1 MKIAKLEIEN
11 VKRVRAVTLEPA
23 ESGLTVIGGN
33 NGQGKTSVLDAIAW
47 ALGGDKYRP
56 SNPTREGSV
65 IPPYLH
71 VEMDNG
77 LIVERRGEKS
87 ALKVTDPS
95 GRKGGQQLLNEFVE
109 QLALDLP
116 RFMAASNKDKAQTLL
131 KIIGVE
137 KELAELE
144 YKIQTTYNRRLE
156 LGRIALQ
163 KKKFADEL
171 PMYPDAPKE
180 PISASELILKQQDI
194 LARNGENQR
203 LRSALEQ
210 LKGQREVL
218 RNKIDDLNVKLAELN
233 RQLEETES
241 RIAVGEKTTAELV
254 DESTDEI
261 RESLVNIE
269 AINAKVAANCQ
280 REKAKIEAEQYQ
292 KEYDSLSDEIDS
304 LREAKVELLTGA
316 KLPLPGLSV
325 EDGELTYNG
334 QKWDCMS
341 SAEQL
346 RIATAIVRCLNPD
359 CGFVLI
365 DKLEQMDIDTMR
377 EFGAW
382 LEAEDLQAIAT
393 RVSTGDECG
402 IIISDG
408 MAEIKNEPEVKAPA
422 WTEGVF

>member
-393 RVSTGDECG
+393 RVSTGDECS

>member
-23 ESGLTVIGGN
+23 ENGLTVIGGN

-116 RFMAASNKDKAQTLL
+116 RFMAASNKDKALTLL

-241 RIAVGEKTTAELV
+241 RIVVGEKTTAELV

-261 RESLVNIE
+261 RESLINIE
-269 AINAKVAANCQ
+269 AIKAKVSANCQ
-280 REKAKIEAEQYQ
+280 REKAEIEAEQYQ
-292 KEYDSLSDEIDS
+292 KEYESLSDEIDS
-304 LREAKVELLTGA
+304 LREAKVKLLDNA

-341 SAEQL
+341 SSEQL

-382 LEAEDLQAIAT
+382 LEAEGLQAIAT
-393 RVSTGDECG
+393 RVSTGDECS

>member
-23 ESGLTVIGGN
+23 ENGLTVIGGN

-218 RNKIDDLNVKLAELN
+218 RNKIDDLNVKLTELN

-280 REKAKIEAEQYQ
+280 REKAEIEAVQYQ

-377 EFGAW
+377 EFGEW
-382 LEAEDLQAIAT
+382 LEAEGLQAIAT
-393 RVSTGDECG
+393 RVSTGDECS

-408 MAEIKNEPEVKAPA
+408 MAKIKNEPEVKAPA

>member
-23 ESGLTVIGGN
+23 ESGLTVIGGE

-47 ALGGDKYRP
+47 ALGGDKFRP

-156 LGRIALQ
+156 IGRIALQ

-171 PMYPDAPKE
+171 PMYPEAPKE
-180 PISASELILKQQDI
+180 PISASELILRQQDI

-210 LKGQREVL
+210 LKGQRDTL
-218 RNKIDDLNVKLAELN
+218 RGKIADLTEKLAELN

-261 RESLVNIE
+261 RESLINIE
-269 AINAKVAANCQ
+269 AINAKVSANCQ
-280 REKAKIEAEQYQ
+280 REKAEIEAEQYQ
-292 KEYDSLSDEIDS
+292 KEYESLSNDIDS
-304 LREAKVELLTGA
+304 LREAKVKLLDNA

-365 DKLEQMDIDTMR
+365 DKLEQMDLNTMR

-382 LEAEDLQAIAT
+382 LEAEGLQAIAT
-393 RVSTGDECG
+393 RVSTGDECS

>member
-23 ESGLTVIGGN
+23 ENGLTVIGGN

-47 ALGGDKYRP
+47 ALGGDKFRP

-77 LIVERRGEKS
+77 LIIERRGEKS
-87 ALKVTDPS
+87 VLKVTDPS

-131 KIIGVE
+131 QIIGVE

-156 LGRIALQ
+156 IGRIALQ
-163 KKKFADEL
+163 KKKFADEM
-171 PMYPDAPKE
+171 PMYPEAPKE

-210 LKGQREVL
+210 LKGQRDTL
-218 RNKIDDLNVKLAELN
+218 RGKIADLTEKLAELN

-269 AINAKVAANCQ
+269 AINAKVSANCQ
-280 REKAKIEAEQYQ
+280 RGKAEIEAEQYQ
-292 KEYDSLSDEIDS
+292 KEYDLLSDEIDS
-304 LREAKVELLTGA
+304 LREAKVKLLDNA

-365 DKLEQMDIDTMR
+365 DKLEQMDLRTMR

-382 LEAEDLQAIAT
+382 LEAEGLQAIAT
-393 RVSTGDECG
+393 RVSTGDECS

-422 WTEGVF
+422 WTNGVF

>member
-23 ESGLTVIGGN
+23 ESGLTIIGGE

-71 VEMDNG
+71 IEMDNG

-144 YKIQTTYNRRLE
+144 YKIQTTYNRRTE
-156 LGRIALQ
+156 VGRIALQ
-163 KKKFADEL
+163 KKKFADEM
-171 PMYPDAPKE
+171 PMYPEAPKE
-180 PISASELILKQQDI
+180 PISASELILRQQDI

-261 RESLVNIE
+261 RESLINIE
-269 AINAKVAANCQ
+269 AINAKVSANCQ
-280 REKAKIEAEQYQ
+280 REKAEIEAEQFQ
-292 KEYDSLSDEIDS
+292 KEYESLSDDIDS
-304 LREAKVELLTGA
+304 LREAKVKLLDNA

-365 DKLEQMDIDTMR
+365 DKLEQMDLNTMR

-382 LEAEDLQAIAT
+382 LEAEGLQAIAT
-393 RVSTGDECG
+393 RVSTGDECS

>member
-23 ESGLTVIGGN
+23 ENGLTIIGGN

-87 ALKVTDPS
+87 VLKVTDPS
-95 GRKGGQQLLNEFVE
+95 GRKAGQQLLNEFVE

-163 KKKFADEL
+163 KKKFADEM
-171 PMYPDAPKE
+171 PIYPEAPKE
-180 PISASELILKQQDI
+180 PISASELILRQQDI

-261 RESLVNIE
+261 RESLINIE
-269 AINAKVAANCQ
+269 AINAKVSANCQ
-280 REKAKIEAEQYQ
+280 REKAEIEAEQYQ
-292 KEYDSLSDEIDS
+292 KEYESLSDDIDS

-377 EFGAW
+377 DFGAW
-382 LEAEDLQAIAT
+382 LEAEGLQAIAT
-393 RVSTGDECG
+393 RVSTGDECS

>member
-23 ESGLTVIGGN
+23 ENGLTVIGGN

-56 SNPTREGSV
+56 SNPAREGSV

-116 RFMAASNKDKAQTLL
+116 RFMAASSKDKAQTLL
-131 KIIGVE
+131 QIIGVE
-137 KELAELE
+137 KELSELE

-156 LGRIALQ
+156 IGRIALQ
-163 KKKFADEL
+163 KKKFADEM

-203 LRSALEQ
+203 IRSALEQ
-210 LKGQREVL
+210 LKGQRDTL
-218 RNKIDDLNVKLAELN
+218 RGKIADLTEKLAELN

-269 AINAKVAANCQ
+269 AINAKVAANRQ
-280 REKAKIEAEQYQ
+280 REKAETEAEQYQ
-292 KEYDSLSDEIDS
+292 KEYDSLSDEIDL
-304 LREAKVELLTGA
+304 LREAKVKLLDNA

-377 EFGAW
+377 EFGTW
-382 LEAEDLQAIAT
+382 LEAEGLQAIAT
-393 RVSTGDECG
+393 RVSTGDECS

-408 MAEIKNEPEVKAPA
+408 MTVIKNEPEVKAPA
-422 WTEGVF
+422 WTNGVF